1 MILDEAGTY
10 DDDMS
15 TIFFALTFETLF
27 TFEQL

>member
-10 DDDMS
+10 DDEYD
-15 TIFFALTFETLF
+15 FFSSTFETLF